1 MESAL
6 QELQKSDCAVADRV
20 WQAIAQAVE
29 LRSEA
34 YLKRYGSWPMRVGA
48 ALFDRQRQLR
58 WTGLTGHS
66 LLARCGLGIHLEGE
80 EPGFDPS
87 LL

>member
-6 QELQKSDCAVADRV
+6 QQLEKRDCAKADRV

-29 LRSEA
+29 VRSEA
-34 YLKRYGSWPMRVGA
+34 YLKRYGAWPMRVGA

-58 WTGLTGHS
+58 WTSMTGHS
-66 LLARCGLGIHLEGE
+66 LLARCGLGIHLQGE
-80 EPGFDPS
+80 EVGFDPS
-87 LL
+87 LR